1 MVDTKGYW
9 SYTIIHSKNSG
20 ILKSVIISEE
30 LSKNIVE
37 LDILS
42 NIGDKVLSF
51 DNSGGTIGTTI
62 LKFDSMDEM
71 LYKMDNM
78 DRYIKVLAE

>member
-1 MVDTKGYW
+1 MD
-9 SYTIIHSKNSG
+9 N
-20 ILKSVIISEE
+20 KSVDISEG
-30 LSKNIVE
+30 LKNNIVE

-51 DNSGGTIGTTI
+51 DNSGGTIGTAI
-62 LKFDSMDEM
+62 LKFDSMEEM

-78 DRYIKVLAE
+78 DRYIKVLVE